1 MKWLQEVRR
10 MGTTADKVAA
20 LTLLLQE
27 SAVSNLRSLDELL
40 RWVSKRSG
48 ARAVA
53 GQVRT
58 CLDSPAK
65 RTSAILK
72 SFRFQGEATAV
83 HKQISANE
91 LSWPELHSTA
101 KSQYVCVRRIRY
113 ASLGYNALMTM
124 QQCSTCHSLLLV

>member
-48 ARAVA
+48 ARAGA
-53 GQVRT
+53 GQVGMTLSDHRCSNST
-58 CLDSPAK
+58 VQILPCIPLYNGTVEAQDL
-65 RTSAILK
+65 AI
-72 SFRFQGEATAV
+72 SCWWR
-83 HKQISANE
+83 
-91 LSWPELHSTA
+91 
-101 KSQYVCVRRIRY
+101 
-113 ASLGYNALMTM
+113 
-124 QQCSTCHSLLLV
+124 

>member
-1 MKWLQEVRR
+1 MHLAYALPMTGRAHGAGRRNGQDMKWLQEVRR

-53 GQVRT
+53 GQVRHH
-58 CLDSPAK
+58 CCFHVLLLQADVEHF
-65 RTSAILK
+65 L
-72 SFRFQGEATAV
+72 E
-83 HKQISANE
+83 
-91 LSWPELHSTA
+91 ST
-101 KSQYVCVRRIRY
+101 
-113 ASLGYNALMTM
+113 G
-124 QQCSTCHSLLLV
+124 SLLC

>member
-20 LTLLLQE
+20 MTLLLQE

-53 GQVRT
+53 GQVPML
-58 CLDSPAK
+58 CSFPAY
-65 RTSAILK
+65 TYSGPHA
-72 SFRFQGEATAV
+72 A
-83 HKQISANE
+83 
-91 LSWPELHSTA
+91 
-101 KSQYVCVRRIRY
+101 
-113 ASLGYNALMTM
+113 ASLKPVPGGDGPAG
-124 QQCSTCHSLLLV
+124 C

>member
-1 MKWLQEVRR
+1 

-53 GQVRT
+53 GQVRHRS
-58 CLDSPAK
+58 CSHAPLLRAGNAHHPLERLGVCCSRPQYGLLFLRSIGIHAS
-65 RTSAILK
+65 TSWA
-72 SFRFQGEATAV
+72 
-83 HKQISANE
+83 
-91 LSWPELHSTA
+91 
-101 KSQYVCVRRIRY
+101 
-113 ASLGYNALMTM
+113 
-124 QQCSTCHSLLLV
+124 TCHSIAAEWVLSSMKAHRSLEGQGGC

>member
-1 MKWLQEVRR
+1 

-53 GQVRT
+53 GQV
-58 CLDSPAK
+58 C
-65 RTSAILK
+65 
-72 SFRFQGEATAV
+72 TASTNLTMLV
-83 HKQISANE
+83 MLRCSVTDAN
-91 LSWPELHSTA
+91 
-101 KSQYVCVRRIRY
+101 
-113 ASLGYNALMTM
+113 SLGDWHADLGAAV
-124 QQCSTCHSLLLV
+124 QCLPAHLGG

>member
-53 GQVRT
+53 GQVCTYFKPPAEGICRVAW
-58 CLDSPAK
+58 SP
-65 RTSAILK
+65 
-72 SFRFQGEATAV
+72 
-83 HKQISANE
+83 
-91 LSWPELHSTA
+91 
-101 KSQYVCVRRIRY
+101 
-113 ASLGYNALMTM
+113 
-124 QQCSTCHSLLLV
+124 